1 MIISSLMINA
11 CGKLRESNIGDAAK
25 DVELFL
31 CDILKCKKMDL
42 YMSSRNTIPREQ
54 IDIFDSY
61 IARRL
66 KREPVAY
73 ILGRKGFHEFE
84 FIVDKNVLIPRPET
98 EILVETCLD
107 MIRKDV
113 KGYEILDLCTG
124 SGAIAVSVAKK
135 YPFVKMTASDISKKA
150 LKVAKLNAEKYKVTP
165 NIKFIES
172 DLFRGL
178 DKEKKFHLII
188 SNPPYVPREEMK
200 GLMDDVRL
208 YEPKEALDGGKEG
221 MKFYREIIRRA
232 PYYLHPGGFL
242 ALEIGWNQIGP
253 VRTMFMN
260 SGKFDIIKTVRDYAM
275 IDRIIVVKVKK
286 NG

>member
-11 CGKLRESNIGDAAK
+11 CGTLRGSNIADAAK

-31 CDILKCKKMDL
+31 CEILKCKKMDL
-42 YMSSRNTIPREQ
+42 YMNSRNTIPAEQ
-54 IDIFDSY
+54 IDIFNSY
-61 IARRL
+61 ISRRL

-73 ILGRKGFHEFE
+73 ILGKKGFLDYEL
-84 FIVDKNVLIPRPET
+84 IVDKNVLIPRPET
-98 EILVETCLD
+98 ELLVETCFD

-124 SGAIAVSVAKK
+124 SGAIAVGVARK

-150 LKVAKLNAEKYKVTP
+150 LKVAKINAQKHKVEDK
-165 NIKFIES
+165 IRFLHS

-188 SNPPYVPREEMK
+188 SNPPYVAREEMK
-200 GLMDDVRL
+200 SLMDDVRL
-208 YEPKEALDGGKEG
+208 FEPKEALDGGKEG
-221 MKFYREIIRRA
+221 LKFYREIIKRA
-232 PYYLHPGGFL
+232 PYYLHPNGFL
-242 ALEIGWNQIGP
+242 ALEVGYNQAGLLK
-253 VRTMFMN
+253 TMFID
-260 SGKFDIIKTVRDYAM
+260 SGKFDIMKTVRDYAM
-275 IDRIIVVKVKK
+275 IDRIIVVKVK

>member
-1 MIISSLMINA
+1 MIISSLMLNA
-11 CGKLRESNIGDAAK
+11 CSTLRASNIPDAAK

-42 YMSSRNTIPREQ
+42 YMSSRNTILEEQ
-54 IDIFDSY
+54 INIFNSY
-61 IARRL
+61 ITRRL

-73 ILGRKGFHEFE
+73 ILGLKGFLDYELL
-84 FIVDKNVLIPRPET
+84 VDKNVLIPRPET
-98 EILVETCLD
+98 ELLVETCFD

-124 SGAIAVSVAKK
+124 SGAIAIGVARK
-135 YPFVKMTASDISKKA
+135 YPFVKMTASDISRNA
-150 LKVAKLNAEKYKVTP
+150 LKTAKKNAEMNKVSD
-165 NIKFIES
+165 NIKFIHS

-200 GLMDDVRL
+200 SLIDDVKL
-208 YEPKEALDGGKEG
+208 YEPKAALDGGKEG
-221 MKFYREIIRRA
+221 LKFYREIIKRA

-242 ALEIGWNQIGP
+242 ALEAGYNQAGMLK
-253 VRTMFMN
+253 TMFMN
-260 SGKFDIIKTVRDYAM
+260 SGKFDIIKTVKDYGM
-275 IDRIIVVKVKK
+275 FDRVLIVKVK